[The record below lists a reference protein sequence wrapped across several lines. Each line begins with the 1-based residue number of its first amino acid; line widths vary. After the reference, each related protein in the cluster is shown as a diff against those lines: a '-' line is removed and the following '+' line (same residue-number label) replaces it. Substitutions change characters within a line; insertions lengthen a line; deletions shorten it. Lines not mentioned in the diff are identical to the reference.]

1 MPIRTAN
8 ALLVF
13 LPALVAACDCPTGPS
28 RIDFSAQSTLTR
40 LTLSRGE
47 TTLVTARGS
56 GEFHVTSPVGAPHRL
71 SFRVEFPPD
80 APVSHGVYVSVTE
93 DVSLHSERLGTRDDF
108 HSYETGRGVPGA
120 DYELAF
126 VSGKRPGR
134 HTIRVTVEESAGEGS
149 GLLQVAELTIHLTLE
164 APSSEAQS
172 DLLYLDLTAGGER
185 GDADAETLLVTSESG
200 VFEVTS
206 IVDTPHTLDYSVF
219 VPPRAPVRRTVTIT
233 LTENYSVAAAR
244 DNAPTSTVV
253 VHQTGEG
260 GYDDRVSLA
269 LTGPHFRSRST
280 PGLYRAGLRIEETGA
295 GLPPGGTLVDEAIIH
310 LTLEPR

>member
-8 ALLVF
+8 VLLVF

-40 LTLSRGE
+40 LTLSRGD

-56 GEFHVTSPVGAPHRL
+56 GEFHATSPVGVPHRL
-71 SFRVEFPPD
+71 SFRVQFPSD
-80 APVSHGVYVSVTE
+80 APVSHGVYVNVTE
-93 DVSLHSERLGTRDDF
+93 DVSLHSERLGARDDF
-108 HSYETGRGVPGA
+108 LYYETGRGESGA
-120 DYELAF
+120 DYELSF
-126 VSGKRPGR
+126 VSGRRPGT
-134 HTIRVTVEESAGEGS
+134 HSIRVTVEESAGEGS
-149 GLLQVAELTIHLTLE
+149 GLLQVAEVTIHLTLE
-164 APSSEAQS
+164 TPSSEVQS

-185 GDADAETLLVTSESG
+185 GDAGAETLLVTSESG

-206 IVDTPHTLDYSVF
+206 TVDTPHTLDYSVF
-219 VPPRAPVRRTVTIT
+219 GAPRASVRRTVTIT

-244 DNAPTSTVV
+244 DNAPTTTVI

-260 GYDDRVSLA
+260 GYDDRVSLG
-269 LTGPHFRSRST
+269 LTGPHFSSRST
-280 PGLYRAGLRIEETGA
+280 PGVYRASLRIEESGA
-295 GLPPGGTLVDEAIIH
+295 GLPPGPTLVDEVIVH